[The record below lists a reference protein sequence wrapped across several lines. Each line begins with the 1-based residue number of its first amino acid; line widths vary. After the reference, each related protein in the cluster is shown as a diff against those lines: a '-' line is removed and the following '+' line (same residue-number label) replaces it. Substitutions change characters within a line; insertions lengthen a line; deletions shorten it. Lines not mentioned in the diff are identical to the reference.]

1 MSNEDKSIVIAGT
14 MFLTLATALFITGT
28 FIPKALGTALLI
40 AVATYVFFDTCYY
53 VKKDWY
59 SRQWV
64 TVKQLTKFIQVNHIT
79 MEVCYARQY
88 YSRKRRIWN
97 FA

>member
-53 VKKDWY
+53 VKKD
-59 SRQWV
+59 
-64 TVKQLTKFIQVNHIT
+64 
-79 MEVCYARQY
+79 
-88 YSRKRRIWN
+88 
-97 FA
+97 